1 MMMLHHSVRLVKC
14 HLDFDISYSFRLVFA
29 IITAAKG
36 SYIQN
41 AGLGGFAMWQAG
53 GDSND
58 ILLDAIREAIGN
70 SSSGSSTGC

>member
-1 MMMLHHSVRLVKC
+1 MMPHHSVRLAKC
-14 HLDFDISYSFRLVFA
+14 HLEFDISYSLRLISAIFA
-29 IITAAKG
+29 AAKG

-58 ILLDAIREAIGN
+58 ILLDAIRDAIGN